1 MKRKPAVEVVFI
13 LLVMFSTFATA
24 CSNPAAPK
32 PAVLLRNNANLV
44 SLTATTG
51 EFSPLFTS
59 GTTNYQ
65 LLVPSTVSSIV
76 LTATA
81 ADDAARISPE
91 PVIAV
96 NDLIQGTPQSISF
109 IVTAQDKRTRK
120 TYTVSVLRQLP
131 AGSVDIEIQTDVPVN
146 MDMTGDLRIPKGEQ
160 VLFSVPD
167 GYVAYEWF
175 INGEQVPGEDGSS
188 LLLDTSVGGFNLD
201 FGIYEIAVLVLQGE
215 GVEHSANTYVV
226 VTDEVYLTLNGN
238 GGITSTEA
246 SVARLL
252 CTPGVPLEL
261 VPSPFNRDGYRFIGW
276 SVETNGPTL
285 YPDEGLFT
293 AVPGVNTLVARW
305 VSETAVPETDFL
317 YRIHENE
324 AYLGRYTG
332 SSTTV
337 EIPSMVSSAGLYYPV
352 VSAGDFWEVW
362 EGLFENRP
370 VVSVVIPDTVKIL
383 DINAFTGCSSLVSV
397 NLPAGLESI
406 GLNAFQNCSALID
419 IVLPDSL
426 ASIGD
431 RAFQGCVS
439 LLSIVLPDSLGS
451 LGSALFSGC
460 TSLQSCVLPSGL
472 SVIPGNTFS
481 GCISLSEIILP
492 SSITTI
498 GNFAF
503 SNCSSLTEINFPASL
518 TSLGSGSFQRSGLT
532 SVSIPD
538 GIASVLIN
546 TFYKCTNLVTV
557 SLPDTVRTIGQRA
570 FEDCGKLES
579 ISFGNSLEQIGATAF
594 LNCTMLTAIEF
605 PETLHTLSAGAFN
618 NCSAIETLHFPAT
631 LVNLIDY
638 PLMGLAGLSSYTV
651 HSGNPVF
658 SSQDGVLFNKDASR
672 LVSYPANKAD
682 SSYTP
687 PPTVR
692 VIGEAAFESQQH
704 LQSLVLN
711 EGLTAVEWYAF
722 WDGKVLT
729 SVVLPSSVLQVDEGA
744 FMDCP
749 LLSHVTVLASAVP
762 IAGGYLFSGTDSS
775 LSIRVPASSVD
786 SYKSAA
792 GWSEY
797 SARITAIE

>member
-1 MKRKPAVEVVFI
+1 MKKKPAAEVVVI
-13 LLVMFSTFATA
+13 LLVLFSALVTA
-24 CSNPAAPK
+24 CSNPAAPR
-32 PAVLLRNNANLV
+32 PGVLLRNDANLAT
-44 SLTATTG
+44 LTATTG
-51 EFSPLFTS
+51 EFTPEFAS
-59 GTTNYQ
+59 GITNYQ
-65 LLVPSTVSSIV
+65 LLVPSGVTSVII
-76 LTATA
+76 TATK
-81 ADDAARISPE
+81 ADPAARITPE
-91 PVIAV
+91 PIITVT
-96 NDLIQGTPQSISF
+96 DLIPGTPQSVNF
-109 IVTAQDKRTRK
+109 LVTAQDSRTKK
-120 TYTVSVLRQLP
+120 TYNISVLRQLP
-131 AGSVDIEIQTDVPVN
+131 AGSVEIEIQSDIPVN
-146 MDMTGDLRIPKGEQ
+146 LDMTGEVRIPKGEQ

-167 GYVAYEWF
+167 GYAGYEWYL
-175 INGEQVPGEDGSS
+175 NGEPLPGEDGSS
-188 LLLDTSVGGFNLD
+188 LLLDTAVSGLNLD
-201 FGIYEIAVLVLQGE
+201 FGMYEIAVLVLHGE
-215 GVEHSANTYVV
+215 GVEYSANTYVV

-238 GGITSTEA
+238 GGFTSTEA
-246 SVARLL
+246 FEARLL
-252 CTPGVPLEL
+252 CTPGVPLTL

-276 SVETNGPTL
+276 SVESSGPTM
-285 YPDEGLFT
+285 YPDEGLYT
-293 AVPGVNTLVARW
+293 AVSGSNTLVARW
-305 VSETAVPETDFL
+305 VSDSAEPETNFS
-317 YRIHENE
+317 YRIHESE

-337 EIPSMVSSAGLYYPV
+337 ELPSMVSSAGLYYPV
-352 VSAGDFWEVW
+352 VSAGDFGEVW
-362 EGLFENRP
+362 EGLFENIP
-370 VVSVVIPDTVKIL
+370 IVSVVIPDTVKIV
-383 DINAFTGCSSLVSV
+383 DSNAFTGCSSLESV
-397 NLPAGLESI
+397 HFPSGIKTI
-406 GLNAFQNCSALID
+406 GMNAFQNCSALQE

-426 ASIGD
+426 E
-431 RAFQGCVS
+431 
-439 LLSIVLPDSLGS
+439 S

-460 TSLQSCVLPSGL
+460 TALQTCVLPSGL

-503 SNCSSLTEINFPASL
+503 NNCSSLTEINFPASL

-538 GIASVLIN
+538 GIAAVLIN

-557 SLPDTVRTIGQRA
+557 SLPDTVKTIGQRA

-638 PLMGLAGLSSYTV
+638 PLMGLASLTSYTV

-658 SSQDGVLFNKDASR
+658 TSQDGVLFNKDASR
-672 LVSYPANKAD
+672 LISYPSNKVET
-682 SSYTP
+682 SYTP
-687 PPTVR
+687 PASVR

-704 LQSLVLN
+704 LQSVVLN
-711 EGLTAVEWYAF
+711 DGLTTVEWYAF
-722 WDGKVLT
+722 WDARALT
-729 SVVLPSSVLQVDEGA
+729 SVVLPESILEVNEGA

-749 LLSHVTVLASAVP
+749 QLSLVTVFASAVP